1 MSPNY
6 LAIHQYRL
14 DKLFSL
20 IQSLKIPPKARVL
33 DLGCYPDFL
42 LKKLKKSGYESYGVA
57 SVQESM
63 SQKNIDILNLETDNL
78 PYKSNYFDLIIL
90 SEVVEHLGT
99 GINHLY
105 SEVTRCLKPSGFFIV
120 TTPNVLRLHNLFS
133 LIIGKNIYFP
143 LFQLE
148 QPHNFRHQREY
159 ALSELISFAP
169 KNLLVSQSQYLIA
182 YPPFRRKV
190 SQEPFFTR
198 LSKWLLYFLLL
209 IFPSRRDTLVVVF
222 RKK

>member
-1 MSPNY
+1 MCQPTIY
-6 LAIHQYRL
+6 YKLCLIAEATHQDIRNIL
-14 DKLFSL
+14 TNL
-20 IQSLKIPPKARVL
+20 
-33 DLGCYPDFL
+33 
-42 LKKLKKSGYESYGVA
+42 YGSETAENVTVQYGG
-57 SVQESM
+57 SVSDANVDNLM
-63 SQKNIDILNLETDNL
+63 AQKNIDILNLETDNL

-105 SEVTRCLKPSGFFIV
+105 SEVTRCLKPGAFFIV
-120 TTPNVLRLHNLFS
+120 TTPNVIRLHNLFS

-169 KNLLVSQSQYLIA
+169 KNLAVSQSQYLIA
-182 YPPFRRKV
+182 YPPFRQKV